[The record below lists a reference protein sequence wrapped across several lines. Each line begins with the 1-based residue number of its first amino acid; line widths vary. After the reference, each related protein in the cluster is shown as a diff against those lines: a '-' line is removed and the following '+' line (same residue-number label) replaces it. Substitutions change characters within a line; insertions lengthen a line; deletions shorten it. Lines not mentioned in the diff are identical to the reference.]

1 ATAPR
6 ESRVAI
12 ASTGTTHL
20 VAWESES
27 HQILGARFNA
37 DGTLIDSS
45 AIEISSGPRPQSRP
59 VIGTDGSRFLVVW
72 SMDEPLGACAGFCDT
87 PLSLHAAVVTTS
99 GFVTGPP
106 IAIAPAYSRDA
117 AVVWNGAEYAIFWER
132 HNHVEARRVD
142 RHGNLRDAAP
152 RAVTFPGGILGATW
166 NGREYLIGLAFRA
179 PLAVGSVDREL
190 RLIETVAVRSA
201 YVPATPVVFFPRENH
216 TALMAFQAI
225 GEELVS
231 RATGRLVGDDVNP
244 PRRRAVS
251 RR

>member
-1 ATAPR
+1 
-6 ESRVAI
+6 
-12 ASTGTTHL
+12 

-37 DGTLIDSS
+37 DGSLIDSS

-59 VIGTDGSRFLVVW
+59 IISTDGSRFLVVW
-72 SMDEPLGACAGFCDT
+72 SMEERPEGWGCGGFCET
-87 PLSLHAAVVTTS
+87 PLSLHAAVITTS

-106 IAIAPAYSRDA
+106 IAIAPTFSKDA

-132 HNHVEARRVD
+132 HNQIEARRID

-152 RAVTFPGGILGATW
+152 RAVASPGGVAGATW
-166 NGREYLIGLAFRA
+166 NGREYVIALSEPYPQPRSPFAIA
-179 PLAVGSVDREL
+179 SVDRDL
-190 RLIETVAVRSA
+190 RLIETTDVKSA
-201 YVPATPVVFFPRENH
+201 YVPATRVVFFPRENH

-225 GEELVS
+225 GEGRVS
-231 RATGRLVGDDVNP
+231 RATGRLIGDDLNP